1 MAQFTATFI
10 VLSVLGLVDTVYLVY
25 QHYKKKPLVCP
36 LDHDCSVVTE
46 SKWNKIFF
54 VRNDIIGLLFY
65 LTVLIA
71 ILIQIFSPDLIPNL
85 LLLITIATA
94 FGLLTSI
101 FLVYIQLK
109 VIKDYCFYCMISAV
123 INLLLF
129 VNSVRLLL

>member
-65 LTVLIA
+65 LAVLIA
-71 ILIQIFSPDLIPNL
+71 ILIQISSPDLIPNL